1 MRWRACVLGVLA
13 VVSCRPAHQPAVA
26 QRVARVVVI
35 GDSVA
40 HGAGDES
47 GRGISGD
54 LNAFFGVVSENLG
67 INGARTRDVAR
78 LLRNPRARAAI
89 RGSDAVI
96 LSIGGNDLFG
106 DQIAKLE
113 SLVWPS
119 LTMQTTIARIDHLV
133 HVVHDVKPS
142 ARIYLVGLY
151 NPYRDSS
158 LSAFLDRQVAMWDSR
173 LIAHFANDPRVDV
186 IRIADLFASV
196 PRLSSID
203 HFHPGQSGYA
213 LIAQRIAM
221 TW

>member
-1 MRWRACVLGVLA
+1 MRWRGCVLAILA
-13 VVSCRPAHQPAVA
+13 VVSCRPAHQPAIA

-54 LNAFFGVVSENLG
+54 LNTFFGVISENLG
-67 INGARTRDVAR
+67 INGARTYDVAR
-78 LLRNPRARAAI
+78 LLRTAHARSAI
-89 RGSDAVI
+89 QSSDAVV

-106 DQIAKLE
+106 DQVAKLE
-113 SLVWPS
+113 ALVLPS
-119 LTMQTTIARIDHLV
+119 LTMQRTIARMDHLV
-133 HVVHDVKPS
+133 QVIHHVKPS

-151 NPYRDSS
+151 NPYRESS
-158 LSAFLDRQVAMWDSR
+158 LGVFLDRQVAIWDSR
-173 LIAHFANDPRVDV
+173 LIAHFANDPRIDV

-196 PRLSSID
+196 PRLSSVD